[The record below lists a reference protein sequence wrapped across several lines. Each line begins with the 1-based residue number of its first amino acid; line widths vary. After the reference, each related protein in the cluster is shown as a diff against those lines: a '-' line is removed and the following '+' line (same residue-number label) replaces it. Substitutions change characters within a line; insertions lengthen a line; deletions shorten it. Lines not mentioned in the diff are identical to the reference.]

1 MNTTMYALIVTEDG
15 NLLHRTAMGHHE
27 GDVWVGAGSFC
38 AGHVVGYQQGKR
50 IWPAVVTG
58 DATSWPVTAGMS
70 WYVTLGGSI
79 HEPTE
84 ADQAKAHIDWLT
96 EHGYL
101 DLMPG
106 LTGRAIAFLTIPESR
121 Q

>member
-1 MNTTMYALIVTEDG
+1 MDTTMHALIVTDS
-15 NLLHRTAMGHHE
+15 
-27 GDVWVGAGSFC
+27 GDLKRSIMEHYNDDTWHDHSC
-38 AGHVVGYQQGKR
+38 TWTGHVVGYQQGKR

-70 WYVTLGGSI
+70 WYVTLPGSI

-101 DLMPG
+101 DLIPG